1 MTISQTTDPLATYRP
16 LDGPYDELLAPG
28 EGVRQH
34 WSALTAFL
42 GELGTDELT
51 ARQREVAR
59 LLSEERVTYNITTG
73 GQSRIRPWQVDAVPV
88 VIGPEEWNTIELGLR
103 QRGELLN
110 LVLTDI
116 YGPRR
121 LIADGL
127 IPPEVVF
134 AHPAF
139 LRECAGIRLPGPHQ
153 LFHAAFDIGRDEE
166 GDRVVLADRT
176 QAPSGAGYALE
187 NRIVVARVFP
197 DLYRDLEVQRLAA
210 FFRELRTAL
219 RGVAPEGT
227 DIPRIVLLTPG
238 PFSETAFEH
247 AFLASYLGF
256 PLVQGADLR
265 VRDGRVWM
273 RTLGRLEPVDVI
285 LRRVDATFCDPL
297 ELRPESHLG
306 VPGLLEACREGT
318 VSVVNTVGSGV
329 LENPGLLPFLPR
341 LSEVLLDEPLRMPS
355 VTTWWCGDDT
365 GRRIVLDRL
374 REIIIRPIGRGTG
387 ASLRIGWQLSADE
400 LDDLRRRIEAAP
412 HAWVGQ
418 ESVALGAVPTLV
430 DQGLEARRSV
440 VRAFVVPSGDTYTV
454 MPGGLTRVST
464 DPAAS
469 VITNQLGA
477 VSKDTWVLASEP
489 EPMSNFWMTTDDD
502 VVPVEPELAMS
513 ARAAENLFWLGRYA
527 ERAEDLVRLLRV
539 VHDRLAEFSPR
550 TNPAGAACL
559 DLLLRALTRT
569 TGTFPG
575 FVADAEDETLAE
587 RMAAPR
593 PELRS
598 LLAQDD
604 RVGTVAYSIRRM
616 LDAAGEVRDQ
626 LSQDT
631 WMVVGHLDRD
641 LGRLGTQISA
651 TPATATIGRVMS
663 GLLALEGLAAESMV
677 RDDGWQFLDAGRRI
691 ERAVQLANLLDA
703 TVTEARDEATD
714 SLVAESMLTAAES
727 IITYRRRYRSQAQIE
742 TVLDLLV
749 MDPGNPRSIAYQ
761 VDRLASDVTSMPF
774 GIEGDRARLE
784 DQTRSLTALVHL
796 ADTNVLATVD
806 ASSRRA
812 QLIEFLID
820 IRRGLTSLAA
830 ELDVVHFTH
839 QLPHRAAFSTEYT

>member
-59 LLSEERVTYNITTG
+59 LLGEERVTYNITTG

-103 QRGELLN
+103 QRAELLD
-110 LVLTDI
+110 LVLADI

-121 LIADGL
+121 LVADGL

-134 AHPAF
+134 AHPGF

-197 DLYRDLEVQRLAA
+197 DLYRDLDVQRLAA

-219 RGVAPEGT
+219 RSVAPDGA
-227 DIPRIVLLTPG
+227 DSPRIVVLTPG

-355 VTTWWCGDDT
+355 VTTWWCGDDA

-374 REIIIRPIGRGTG
+374 AEIIIRPIGRGAG
-387 ASLRIGWQLSADE
+387 AGLRIGWQLSAQD
-400 LDDLRRRIEAAP
+400 LDDLRRQIEAEP

-440 VRAFVVPSGDTYTV
+440 VRAFVVPSDDTYTV

-489 EPMSNFWMTTDDD
+489 EPMSNFWMMADD
-502 VVPVEPELAMS
+502 
-513 ARAAENLFWLGRYA
+513 
-527 ERAEDLVRLLRV
+527 
-539 VHDRLAEFSPR
+539 
-550 TNPAGAACL
+550 
-559 DLLLRALTRT
+559 
-569 TGTFPG
+569 
-575 FVADAEDETLAE
+575 
-587 RMAAPR
+587 
-593 PELRS
+593 
-598 LLAQDD
+598 
-604 RVGTVAYSIRRM
+604 
-616 LDAAGEVRDQ
+616 
-626 LSQDT
+626 
-631 WMVVGHLDRD
+631 
-641 LGRLGTQISA
+641 
-651 TPATATIGRVMS
+651 
-663 GLLALEGLAAESMV
+663 
-677 RDDGWQFLDAGRRI
+677 
-691 ERAVQLANLLDA
+691 
-703 TVTEARDEATD
+703 
-714 SLVAESMLTAAES
+714 
-727 IITYRRRYRSQAQIE
+727 
-742 TVLDLLV
+742 
-749 MDPGNPRSIAYQ
+749 
-761 VDRLASDVTSMPF
+761 
-774 GIEGDRARLE
+774 
-784 DQTRSLTALVHL
+784 
-796 ADTNVLATVD
+796 
-806 ASSRRA
+806 
-812 QLIEFLID
+812 
-820 IRRGLTSLAA
+820 
-830 ELDVVHFTH
+830 
-839 QLPHRAAFSTEYT
+839 